1 MMTLNAY
8 DTVVEDSGHEA
19 RSRERQALSQGIDR
33 LERLRKDV
41 FSNED
46 LIESLLYIR
55 RLWTLLIEDLGHP
68 ENGFPEK
75 LRADIIS
82 IGLWVVKEADR
93 LREERSNDVTGLIEI
108 NSLIRDALR

>member
-1 MMTLNAY
+1 MTWDAY
-8 DTVVEDSGHEA
+8 ETVVEDSSHEA
-19 RSRERQALSQGIDR
+19 RARERQALSLGIDR
-33 LERLRKDV
+33 LERLHKDA

-93 LREERSNDVTGLIEI
+93 LREERSNDVSGLIEI
-108 NSLIRDALR
+108 NRLIRDALL